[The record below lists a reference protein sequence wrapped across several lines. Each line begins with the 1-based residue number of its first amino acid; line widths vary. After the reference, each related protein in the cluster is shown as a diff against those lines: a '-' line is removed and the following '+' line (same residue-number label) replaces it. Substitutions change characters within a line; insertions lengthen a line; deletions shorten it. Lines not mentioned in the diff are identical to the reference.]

1 MPENSTKPRS
11 RNSDSF
17 SKERGD
23 SRGDRGGGRNY
34 TRNNGAGYSS
44 MKERKFTG
52 RCRLFVG
59 NLIDCDEEEMKEMFK
74 KYGEVAEVFI
84 NKEKGFGFIRL
95 DTRLHAEAA
104 KAGLDM
110 ATRKGRTLRV
120 RFATH
125 AAALR
130 VKNLDNLV
138 TNELLEQA
146 FSQFGDV
153 ERAVVVCDVRGRSKG
168 HGIVEFSR
176 KNNAHNAMQK
186 ISESLFLLGR
196 TPRPISVEQYE
207 QEDDEDGLVEKS
219 VERQTGY
226 QKEREVPPHFATPGT
241 FESEWAQRWKALG
254 ELETQQREAL
264 DKQFKEQREALEA
277 EMQTAIQE
285 HEAMLMRQEIQ
296 RRQEELQRFEEMQH
310 REEMMRRRD
319 EEMRMEEMRRRE
331 EARHHEEMMF
341 RKKQEEMRRRDEMML
356 RPPLDSMRDMG
367 PGFPPRGMPPKED
380 WGPGPRGMG
389 PGMGPPRP
397 MGPPGPHGPPF
408 GPRGPPPHGGPPR
421 GPMGPGPGMPP
432 MRPGRF
438 DHDSEHSR
446 DRADRD
452 RLARSFDRPHRGY
465 GGENKRRKF

>member
-1 MPENSTKPRS
+1 
-11 RNSDSF
+11 
-17 SKERGD
+17 
-23 SRGDRGGGRNY
+23 
-34 TRNNGAGYSS
+34 

-310 REEMMRRRD
+310 REEMMRQ
-319 EEMRMEEMRRRE
+319 EMLQQQEMEM
-331 EARHHEEMMF
+331 RHHEEMMF

-356 RPPLDSMRDMG
+356 RPPLVISRTRSDRN
-367 PGFPPRGMPPKED
+367 

-432 MRPGRF
+432 MVCTPG
-438 DHDSEHSR
+438 
-446 DRADRD
+446 
-452 RLARSFDRPHRGY
+452 
-465 GGENKRRKF
+465 